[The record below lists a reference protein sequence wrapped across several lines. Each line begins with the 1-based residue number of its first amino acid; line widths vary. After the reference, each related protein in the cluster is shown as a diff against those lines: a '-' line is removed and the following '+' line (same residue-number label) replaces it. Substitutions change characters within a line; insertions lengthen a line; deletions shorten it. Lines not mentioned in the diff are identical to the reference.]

1 MRYWL
6 NPFRIRDGIRNLKA
20 IRDGGGPKLV
30 RLAGVG
36 RPEGWFI
43 PTSEIRLEVET
54 DHGLT
59 VELKPVV
66 PVPFPYAWAYRV
78 ARKLG
83 VPLVSS
89 LEPEDVRLEVP
100 VPGR

>member
-6 NPFRIRDGIRNLKA
+6 NPFRIRDGFRNLKR

-30 RLAGVG
+30 RLTGIG
-36 RPEGWFI
+36 RPDGWFV

-54 DHGLT
+54 DDGSK

-66 PVPFPYAWAYRV
+66 PVPFPYAWAYRA
-78 ARKLG
+78 ARSLG
-83 VPLVSS
+83 VPLVST
-89 LEPEDVRLEVP
+89 LEPEDLSLELA